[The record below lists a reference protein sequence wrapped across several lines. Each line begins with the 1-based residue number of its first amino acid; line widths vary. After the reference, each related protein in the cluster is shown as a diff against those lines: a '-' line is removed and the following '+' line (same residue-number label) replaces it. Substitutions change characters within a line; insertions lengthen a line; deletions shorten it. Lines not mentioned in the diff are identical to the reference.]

1 MAGVIL
7 KDVCKRY
14 GGVEAVKNLNLLCKD
29 AEFTC
34 LLGPSGCGKSSSLR
48 MIAGLEEIS
57 SGEIYIGDRL
67 ANNLSPRD
75 RNIAMIF
82 ETYALYPHLS
92 AFNNIAFPLKIRQL
106 PKSQIKKKV
115 EDVAEMMDMKDFL
128 RKRVKGLGD
137 GQKQRVSIARALVR
151 EPDVLLMDEPISH
164 LDAKLRN
171 RMRTEFRRLNK
182 DTGTTCIY
190 VTHDQMEA
198 MALGDKI
205 AIMNHG
211 FLQQEGTPDEVF
223 NRPANEFVA
232 GFIGEPP
239 MNFLDCTLSQ
249 EKEGYLL
256 SSPFFSIP
264 CPNELGKKAEKRGDH
279 KEIRIGIRPTD
290 IEISGQKSVAGA
302 IRGDVYTVEPRGDE
316 LILSVKLGEK
326 LVRVESVDES
336 KFKPGDTIWLT
347 PEKDRINA
355 FDISSGEAII

>member
-14 GGVEAVKNLNLLCKD
+14 DGVDAVKNLNLQCED
-29 AEFTC
+29 GEFMC

-67 ANNLSPRD
+67 ANAFSPRE
-75 RNIAMIF
+75 RNIAMVF

-92 AFNNIAFPLKIRQL
+92 VFDNIAFPLKIRRF
-106 PKSQIKKKV
+106 PKSQIRKRV
-115 EDVAEMMDMKDFL
+115 EDVAEMLDMKDFL

-137 GQKQRVSIARALVR
+137 GQKQRVSVARALVR
-151 EPDVLLMDEPISH
+151 EPDVFLMDEPISH
-164 LDAKLRN
+164 LDAKLRS
-171 RMRTEFRRLNK
+171 RMRGEFKRLQR
-182 DTGTTCIY
+182 DTGITCIY
-190 VTHDQMEA
+190 VTHDQIEA

-205 AIMNHG
+205 AIMNLG

-223 NRPANEFVA
+223 NHPVNEFVA

-249 EKEGYLL
+249 EKGDYSLV
-256 SSPFFSIP
+256 SPSLSIP
-264 CPNELGKKAEKRGDH
+264 CPNELREKVEKRGDL

-290 IEISGQKSVAGA
+290 IEISRQRSGA
-302 IRGDVYTVEPRGDE
+302 DSIRGDVYTVEPRGDG
-316 LILSVKLGEK
+316 LILTVKLGEEV
-326 LVRVESVDES
+326 VRVESVEEFD
-336 KFKPGDTIWLT
+336 FKPGDTVWLT
-347 PEKDRINA
+347 PEKGRVHA
-355 FDISSGEAII
+355 FVISSGESLI

>member
-14 GGVEAVKNLNLLCKD
+14 GGVDAVKNLNLLCED

-92 AFNNIAFPLKIRQL
+92 VFDNIAFPLKIRQL
-106 PKSQIKKKV
+106 TKSQIRKKV
-115 EDVAEMMDMKDFL
+115 ENVAEMMDMRDFL

-137 GQKQRVSIARALVR
+137 GQRQRVSIARALVR

-164 LDAKLRN
+164 LDAKLRS
-171 RMRTEFRRLNK
+171 RMRIEFRRLNK

-239 MNFLDCTLSQ
+239 MNFLNCTFVQ
-249 EKEGYLL
+249 EKGHYLL
-256 SSPFFSIP
+256 VSSSFNIP
-264 CPNELGKKAEKRGDH
+264 CPDELSKQVGKKAGL

-290 IEISGQKSVAGA
+290 IVISRQRSAAGS
-302 IRGDVYTVEPRGDE
+302 ISGDVYTVEPRGDE
-316 LILSVKLGEK
+316 IVLTVKLGKE
-326 LVRVESVDES
+326 VIRVESVEEFD
-336 KFKPGDTIWLT
+336 FKPGDTIWLT
-347 PEKDRINA
+347 PEKDRIHA
-355 FDISSGEAII
+355 FDIASGQSLI